1 MEHLIAE
8 PEPRIP
14 AERIL
19 VIQFRQIGDVLL
31 STPVLRALRCSYPQS
46 YIAFLTEPSPGRVL
60 QGNPS
65 LDEVIIRPRHATW
78 RQQWQLL
85 RHIRRQHF
93 DLVIDLI
100 GNPRSAV
107 LTRLSGARH
116 RLAFARFPRSLLY
129 TMLVT
134 HHHPIPEYTVA
145 KRLRLLEPLGIRAT
159 DLIPILP
166 YTQRE
171 QDEVAT
177 FLRTQA
183 ITSEDLL
190 ICIDPT
196 HHVPTRQ
203 WPEAHFSALVDMLSE
218 RLGARVLLL
227 WGPGEE
233 SQVQAIAT
241 AARFHPVLIPAWD
254 LHTLAALLAQADLF
268 IGCNSAPLHIAV
280 SQGIPTLTIMG
291 ATLSVNWI
299 PPAPQH
305 RAVLAG
311 LPCQPCE
318 KNVCGPPLNIAC
330 LCTLTAEPLFAA
342 VQTCAPWVPKL
353 RHVPTN
359 MPNQQ

>member
-1 MEHLIAE
+1 MEPFLSDL
-8 PEPRIP
+8 PPRVP

-31 STPVLRALRCSYPQS
+31 STPVLRALRCSYPRS
-46 YIAFLTEPSPGRVL
+46 YIAFLTEPSSGRVL
-60 QGNPS
+60 QGNPW
-65 LDEVIIRPRHATW
+65 LDEVIIRSRHATW
-78 RQQWQLL
+78 REQWQLL
-85 RHIRRQHF
+85 RHIRRHHF

-134 HHHPIPEYTVA
+134 HHQLAPEYTVA

-159 DLIPILP
+159 DLTPSLS

-171 QDEVAT
+171 QDEVTT
-177 FLRTQA
+177 FLHAHA
-183 ITSEDLL
+183 ITPKDLL

-203 WPEAHFSALVDMLSE
+203 WPGASFSVFVDMLSE

-233 SQVQAIAT
+233 AQVQGDCCRCVLSPRAHPCLGSQYSGS
-241 AARFHPVLIPAWD
+241 AARTGRSLYRVQLCSPAHCGQSG
-254 LHTLAALLAQADLF
+254 HTNRDHHGGNAQRQLAPARAAAPR
-268 IGCNSAPLHIAV
+268 CARWAPL
-280 SQGIPTLTIMG
+280 
-291 ATLSVNWI
+291 
-299 PPAPQH
+299 PA
-305 RAVLAG
+305 
-311 LPCQPCE
+311 
-318 KNVCGPPLNIAC
+318 
-330 LCTLTAEPLFAA
+330 
-342 VQTCAPWVPKL
+342 
-353 RHVPTN
+353 
-359 MPNQQ
+359 M